1 MRTFKITLF
10 ASIRVTNES
19 CAPILQLISMKE
31 QYGMAIRRI
40 KKLQQSIQDM
50 KDERERVLQ
59 HTKDDRTKQVERDTP
74 TAKSSSEVND
84 QPDITYMPEKSK
96 TEPDSESS
104 TVASTAADPLTTI
117 RLRAASILQEIDAIT
132 ENNLSARQRI
142 DELQFA
148 LICIN
153 NDTTSGTPLYSQLE
167 QSVRQR
173 KERCRELS
181 EKCDK
186 LERTLA
192 TSLQDRCSLLDKNPS
207 DTSAELGAIMDQMK
221 TLEKDLSSARSE
233 RDNLQISLDEKKA
246 KMELERASVTEMQ
259 MLADAR
265 QVYIRMRSSI

>member
-1 MRTFKITLF
+1 
-10 ASIRVTNES
+10 
-19 CAPILQLISMKE
+19 MKE

-40 KKLQQSIQDM
+40 KKMQESIQDM

-59 HTKDDRTKQVERDTP
+59 HTKDDHTKQVERDTP

-84 QPDITYMPEKSK
+84 QPDITCMPEKSK

-132 ENNLSARQRI
+132 ENNLSARQRM

-207 DTSAELGAIMDQMK
+207 DTSAELGAVMDQMK
-221 TLEKDLSSARSE
+221 TLEKDLSSARGE

-265 QVYIRMRSSI
+265 QVCTRMRSPI